1 MHFEFSTLD
10 TGVVRVVIQGR
21 FDMDAA
27 IKLENPFT
35 FNIATV
41 KAPVVV
47 DMSAVDFI
55 ASIAM
60 RLLLKN
66 AKAQMGRGG
75 KLVLYKP
82 TPLVR
87 EALTTAG
94 IATIIP
100 MYDDFDTA
108 CQDALGGSVA

>member
-1 MHFEFSTLD
+1 ME
-10 TGVVRVVIQGR
+10 
-21 FDMDAA
+21 AA
-27 IKLENPFT
+27 LSLESPFT
-35 FNIATV
+35 FRVSTE

-47 DMSAVDFI
+47 DISAVEFI
-55 ASIAM
+55 AWIAK

-66 AKAQMGRGG
+66 AKAQQGRGG

-87 EALTTAG
+87 EALTVSG

-100 MYDDFDTA
+100 MFDDFDAA
-108 CQDALGGSVA
+108 CQDALSGVAS

>member
-1 MHFEFSTLD
+1 MTFNFSTLE
-10 TGVVRVVIQGR
+10 TGVVRVVIDGR

-27 IKLENPFT
+27 LKLENPFT
-35 FNIATV
+35 FNIATA

-66 AKAQMGRGG
+66 ARAQQGRGG

-94 IATIIP
+94 ISTMIP
-100 MYDDFDTA
+100 MYDDFDAA
-108 CQDALGGSVA
+108 CQDALAGSAA

>member
-1 MHFEFSTLD
+1 MQFEVSTLD
-10 TGVVRVVIQGR
+10 GGIVRVAIGGR
-21 FDMDAA
+21 LDMDAA

-35 FNIATV
+35 FQVATV

-47 DMSAVDFI
+47 DMTAVEFI

-66 AKAQMGRGG
+66 AKAQQGRGG
-75 KLVLYKP
+75 KLVLYNP
-82 TPLVR
+82 TPVVR
-87 EALTTAG
+87 EALTVSG

-100 MYDDFDTA
+100 MYDDFDAA
-108 CQDALGGSVA
+108 CQNALAGTTA

>member
-1 MHFEFSTLD
+1 MEFEASSLD
-10 TGVVRVVIQGR
+10 TGILRVRIVGR
-21 FDMDAA
+21 LDMEAA
-27 IKLENPFT
+27 LKLENPFT
-35 FNIATV
+35 FQVATV

-47 DMSAVDFI
+47 DMSAVEFI

-66 AKAQMGRGG
+66 ARAQQGRGG
-75 KLVLYKP
+75 KLVLYRP

-87 EALTTAG
+87 EALTMAG
-94 IATIIP
+94 IATLIP

-108 CQDALGGSVA
+108 CQNALAGMIA